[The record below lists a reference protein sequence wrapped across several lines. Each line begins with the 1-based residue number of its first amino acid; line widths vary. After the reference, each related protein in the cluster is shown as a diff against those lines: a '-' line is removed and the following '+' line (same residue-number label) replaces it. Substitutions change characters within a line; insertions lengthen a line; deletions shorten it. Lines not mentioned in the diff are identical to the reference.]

1 MGGEPGVGTISIT
14 DQYRRP
20 DDLPQEIPVFP
31 LQGCIMLPRS
41 TLPLNIFEP
50 RYLQMINDLIAGHR
64 ILGIVQPQ
72 QADSGHSPAGKST
85 PLRRIGC
92 VGRLTS
98 FTETDDGS
106 IVISL
111 SGIARFEILRE
122 CTTDRPYRVCDV
134 TYTPFLKDFTRG
146 YGQEQ
151 VNRSKFLRVLRTY
164 LDAHKLRAD
173 WEALNRS
180 PVELLI
186 NTLAMISP
194 YGPEEKQA
202 LLEASDLRTRSE
214 VLMALAE
221 MDIATPEGSSGTT
234 LQ

>member
-1 MGGEPGVGTISIT
+1 
-14 DQYRRP
+14 
-20 DDLPQEIPVFP
+20 
-31 LQGCIMLPRS
+31 MLPRS

-50 RYLQMINDLIAGHR
+50 RYLQMVGDVLAGPR
-64 ILGIVQPQ
+64 ILGIIQPQ
-72 QADSGHSPAGKST
+72 RSDAGQSPPGKTT

-92 VGRLTS
+92 AGRLTA

-106 IVISL
+106 VVISL
-111 SGIARFEILRE
+111 SGISRFEILRE
-122 CTTDRPYRVCDV
+122 CTTAKPYRVCDV
-134 TYTPFLKDFTRG
+134 TYTPFLKDFVRG
-146 YGQEQ
+146 HGQEQ
-151 VNRSKFLRVLRTY
+151 VNLSKFLRVLRSY
-164 LDAHKLRAD
+164 LDAHQLRAD
-173 WEALNRS
+173 WEALQRS

-194 YGPEEKQA
+194 YGAEEKQA
-202 LLEASDLRTRSE
+202 LLEAGDLRTRSE

>member
-1 MGGEPGVGTISIT
+1 LP
-14 DQYRRP
+14 DQ
-20 DDLPQEIPVFP
+20 IPVFP

-41 TLPLNIFEP
+41 TLPLNVFEP
-50 RYLQMINDLIAGHR
+50 RYLQMVSDILSGPR

-72 QADSGHSPAGKST
+72 QADAEHSPQEKNA
-85 PLRRIGC
+85 PLRQVGC
-92 VGRLTS
+92 AGRLTGY
-98 FTETDDGS
+98 TETDEGTV
-106 IVISL
+106 IVSL
-111 SGIARFEILRE
+111 SGIARFQIVRE
-122 CTTDRPYRVCDV
+122 QETGKPYRICEV
-134 TYTPFLKDFTRG
+134 TYAPFVTDFSRG

-151 VNRSKFLRVLRTY
+151 VNLTRFMRVLRSY
-164 LDAHKLRAD
+164 LDAQNLRAD

-180 PVELLI
+180 PAELLI

-194 YGPEEKQA
+194 YGSEEKQA
-202 LLEASDLRTRSE
+202 LLEAPDLRTRSE

>member
-1 MGGEPGVGTISIT
+1 
-14 DQYRRP
+14 
-20 DDLPQEIPVFP
+20 VFP

-41 TLPLNIFEP
+41 SLPLNVFEP
-50 RYLQMINDLIAGHR
+50 RYLNMLADVIGNER
-64 ILGIVQPQ
+64 IIGIIQP
-72 QADSGHSPAGKST
+72 DKPSDTNPVEGRDPA
-85 PLRRIGC
+85 LRKIGC
-92 VGRLTS
+92 AGRLTAFS
-98 FTETDDGS
+98 ETDDGS
-106 IVISL
+106 MLITL
-111 SGIARFEILRE
+111 TGIARFEVIAE
-122 CTTDRPYRVCDV
+122 EPSGKPYRICAVSYARFRD
-134 TYTPFLKDFTRG
+134 DFIRG

-151 VNRSKFLRVLRTY
+151 VNLSRFLRVLRTY

-173 WEALNRS
+173 WQALNRS

-214 VLMALAE
+214 VLMTLAE
-221 MDIATPEGSSGTT
+221 MDIASPEDGSGTS